1 MGCAAPLSGD
11 VAKPVCSSGTTASRG
26 ANGHNRDSVYSS
38 RALRLGSL
46 GAAVMLDVETF
57 GIAPGLDAGL
67 PQTLLCG
74 ASAQDK
80 QKNKRKTGDKG
91 MLPAHEAS

>member
-1 MGCAAPLSGD
+1 
-11 VAKPVCSSGTTASRG
+11 
-26 ANGHNRDSVYSS
+26 
-38 RALRLGSL
+38 
-46 GAAVMLDVETF
+46 MLDVETF